1 MQIPF
6 RFLIERRRYQNRLKS
21 IVDAS
26 NTLRLS
32 GSIPRLAVCHV
43 HFYEVW
49 PDLVR
54 ALRNINPDEIWITT
68 DCSNYEIEEM
78 QLTFPNANIIRVENR
93 GRDAFPLVY
102 LAQLG
107 VFDKQSIVWKL
118 HTKRSKQ
125 NLRGD
130 LWRKELLFAVSG
142 SRKIADYVYDCLTT
156 KSVAMLGNDQYT
168 VELRAE
174 TIGEHFNLF
183 SMWWKTNGKPAQ
195 TQPVKYIAGSI
206 FACNSEVLLELKHL
220 KLGQSQFFVENSIG
234 VGVGRILA
242 WKLYL
247 LQFFQFSD
255 SISARRIQ
263 LDATTRPLSQETCA
277 IEPYLGSLAAIH
289 GGTLGVFQ
297 ASRDED

>member
-1 MQIPF
+1 
-6 RFLIERRRYQNRLKS
+6 
-21 IVDAS
+21 
-26 NTLRLS
+26 
-32 GSIPRLAVCHV
+32 
-43 HFYEVW
+43 
-49 PDLVR
+49 
-54 ALRNINPDEIWITT
+54 
-68 DCSNYEIEEM
+68 M

-93 GRDAFPLVY
+93 GRDAFPLVH

-174 TIGEHFNLF
+174 TIAEHLNLF
-183 SMWWKTNGKPAQ
+183 SMWWKINGKPPQ
-195 TQPVKYIAGSI
+195 TQPVKYVVGSI
-206 FACNSEVLLELKHL
+206 FACNSEVLLGLKHL
-220 KLGQSQFFVENSIG
+220 KLDRSQFFVENSIG
-234 VGVGRILA
+234 VRIGRILA

-247 LQFFQFSD
+247 LQFFQFSE

-289 GGTLGVFQ
+289 GGAFGVLQ

>member
-6 RFLIERRRYQNRLKS
+6 RSLIERRRYHHRLKS
-21 IVDAS
+21 IVQAS
-26 NTLRLS
+26 NTLQFS
-32 GSIPRLAVCHV
+32 VSIPRLAVCHV

-54 ALRNINPDEIWITT
+54 ALHNINPDEIWITT
-68 DCSNYEIEEM
+68 DCSNEEIEGM
-78 QLTFPNANIIRVENR
+78 QLTFPTANVIRVENR
-93 GRDAFPLVY
+93 GRDAFPLVH

-107 VFDKQSIVWKL
+107 VFDNPSIVWKL

-142 SRKIADYVYDCLTT
+142 SRKIADYVYGCLTT

-168 VELRAE
+168 VALRAE
-174 TIGEHFNLF
+174 TIEEHFGLF
-183 SMWWKTNGKPAQ
+183 SVWWKINGKPVQ
-195 TQPVKYIAGSI
+195 TQPVKYVAGSI

-220 KLGQSQFFVENSIG
+220 KLDRSQFFVENSIG

-247 LQFFQFSD
+247 LQFFQFSN

-277 IEPYLGSLAAIH
+277 IEPYLGSLASIH
-289 GGTLGVFQ
+289 GGAFGVFQ